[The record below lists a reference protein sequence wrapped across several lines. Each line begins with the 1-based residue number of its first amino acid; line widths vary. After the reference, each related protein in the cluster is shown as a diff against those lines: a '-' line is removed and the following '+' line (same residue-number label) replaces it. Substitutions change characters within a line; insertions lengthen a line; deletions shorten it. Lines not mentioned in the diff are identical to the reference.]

1 MQNPRLA
8 TRYAKSILDLAVE
21 KNSLEAV
28 LKDIQVL
35 HAVCAE
41 SRDFEMMLRSPII
54 TGDKKLSVIN
64 EILKRYNVNAITNAF
79 VSLLVTK
86 GREQTLPEITSA
98 FIEQYNV
105 LKNIRTV
112 KLTTA
117 APMNDAMKQTMRTKI
132 AGYMPNDTVDLK
144 TMVDDSLI
152 GGFVL
157 EVEDK
162 LFDASVK
169 KSINDVK
176 LQIIDT
182 SYVSKM

>member
-1 MQNPRLA
+1 M
-8 TRYAKSILDLAVE
+8 
-21 KNSLEAV
+21 
-28 LKDIQVL
+28 
-35 HAVCAE
+35 
-41 SRDFEMMLRSPII
+41 
-54 TGDKKLSVIN
+54 
-64 EILKRYNVNAITNAF
+64 
-79 VSLLVTK
+79 
-86 GREQTLPEITSA
+86 PEITSA